1 MGSLKKLFYAGLLL
15 AALLSCFS
23 AQAQDSKEGEPAK
36 KSKAELKLDKAK
48 LKKNVTTRA
57 NGDIMLR
64 QLPDSK
70 NFMPTMPRN
79 LDVFFSYYFP
89 WIDTKE
95 VLDRYS
101 EIDYKTV
108 EAIFTEINTVMAK
121 SGSRFNKLNMTE
133 SNISSR
139 IRSGVHLLW
148 CGADVDNF
156 YQYISNRTGERYS
169 SSNIEDWK
177 KQLPKKIYKPL
188 RTERYSPVYTN
199 QYFIVVGIN
208 TNSSEVAIL
217 AANNMEVVQWI
228 AFSEMKR
235 YNLGL
240 YEPVW

>member
-1 MGSLKKLFYAGLLL
+1 MGSLKKLFYACLFL
-15 AALLSCFS
+15 AAPISCFLAG
-23 AQAQDSKEGEPAK
+23 AQESKDAEPPK
-36 KSKAELKLDKAK
+36 KTKAALKLDKAN
-48 LKKNVTTRA
+48 LKKYVTTRS
-57 NGDIMLR
+57 NGDMMLR

-70 NFMPTMPRN
+70 NFMPTLPRN

-89 WIDTKE
+89 WIDTN
-95 VLDRYS
+95 
-101 EIDYKTV
+101 EILEKYTALEYKSV
-108 EAIFTEINTVMAK
+108 DSIFMEINTVMAK

-169 SSNIEDWK
+169 SSNIDDWK
-177 KQLPKKIYKPL
+177 KQLPKKIYKSP
-188 RTERYSPVYTN
+188 RNERFSAVYTN

-217 AANNMEVVQWI
+217 AANNMDVVQWI
-228 AFSEMKR
+228 AFSEMKK